1 MLARLGLAP
10 IIEAVG
16 RMVAGEAADLVEEV
30 EEVEEDREGIKLSS
44 YLFLLRTHKIY
55 S

>member
-1 MLARLGLAP
+1 MLVRLGLALT
-10 IIEAVG
+10 IEAVG
-16 RMVAGEAADLVEEV
+16 RMVAEKAADS
-30 EEVEEDREGIKLSS
+30 VEEDREGIKLSS